1 MGDNGVPDRERLRD
15 GLRDSLLIL
24 RRLGKRCAD
33 IQQLDELISL
43 AVGDEDV
50 GVEPND
56 AQLMILLDI
65 ISPPPAEPP
74 TQGRRAW
81 QRSQAGG

>member
-65 ISPPPAEPP
+65 ISPPPAGPP